1 MDFFESVCV
10 CRGWGL
16 SVTIWGKKK
25 QKWDWG
31 RETQREKQ
39 RVSAELFWSWCLS
52 TLINAH
58 RETPDGKGERKGE
71 SQNKRV
77 EKEIWGEEYRGRR
90 WSEGGRKKKRV
101 DLTHGD
107 DERAREKERE
117 RERVNRNTPTKNED
131 SSVVFD
137 RSRIPLQTNN
147 YSDLF
152 KSNRNYN

>member
-1 MDFFESVCV
+1 MGRRVP
-10 CRGWGL
+10 W
-16 SVTIWGKKK
+16 KKMIR
-25 QKWDWG
+25 G
-31 RETQREKQ
+31 REE
-39 RVSAELFWSWCLS
+39 
-52 TLINAH
+52 
-58 RETPDGKGERKGE
+58 
-71 SQNKRV
+71 
-77 EKEIWGEEYRGRR
+77 
-90 WSEGGRKKKRV
+90 KKRL

-117 RERVNRNTPTKNED
+117 RERVNQNTPTKNED